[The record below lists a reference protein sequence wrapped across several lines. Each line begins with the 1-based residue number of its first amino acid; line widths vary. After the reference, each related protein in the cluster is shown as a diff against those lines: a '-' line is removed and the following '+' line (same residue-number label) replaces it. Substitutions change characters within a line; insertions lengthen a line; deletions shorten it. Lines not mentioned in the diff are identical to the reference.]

1 MSLAADMPQ
10 CAEIVAEFKKEF
22 GDKIKCVYA
31 REGEHEIITNAWR
44 DEQNKRR
51 DK

>member
-22 GDKIKCVYA
+22 GDKIRCVYA
-31 REGEHEIITNAWR
+31 KEGEHEIVTKAWAA
-44 DEQNKRR
+44 EVAKLGA
-51 DK
+51 